1 MKKFIEAYEEEEAKK
16 QEQKRL
22 HTKHDIEDENVI
34 IVEKSNMVKFS
45 VKSLGV
51 VLRSSAT
58 IILLCLA
65 AIGLLCIVY
74 PETRRPFQEVV
85 AQIFNQ
91 LTQYF

>member
-1 MKKFIEAYEEEEAKK
+1 MKRFIEAYEEEEAKK

-22 HTKHDIEDENVI
+22 HTKHDIEDEDVI

-51 VLRSSAT
+51 VIRSSAT
-58 IILLCLA
+58 MILLCLA

-74 PETRRPFQEVV
+74 PETRHPLQEVV
-85 AQIFNQ
+85 VQIFKQ